1 MFWEKVFQNE
11 KIFLSKLIR
20 LLFFLTWVERLD
32 LFSFVENYSEMRMT
46 IFFFD
51 KLIFSRQLKDCVVSV
66 VEQLKVELVHRP
78 RQSDQPRGGQVR
90 QKLEDELIWISRR
103 RTRFIPL
110 NLEELSLLIFN
121 HFVNPTL
128 SVILCGWCKSTWHSQ
143 ENKAF
148 RH

>member
-1 MFWEKVFQNE
+1 MFWEKSISKWKLQLYFCQNWFVCYFFSRE
-11 KIFLSKLIR
+11 LKDLIFLA
-20 LLFFLTWVERLD
+20 LLKIIQKWEWQFFFL
-32 LFSFVENYSEMRMT
+32 
-46 IFFFD
+46 D
-51 KLIFSRQLKDCVVSV
+51 KLIFLRQLKDCVVSV

-128 SVILCGWCKSTWHSQ
+128 SVILCGWCKST
-143 ENKAF
+143 
-148 RH
+148 

>member
-1 MFWEKVFQNE
+1 MKITM
-11 KIFLSKLIR
+11 IFLSKLIR

-32 LFSFVENYSEMRMT
+32 LFSIVENYSEMRMT
-46 IFFFD
+46 IFFD
-51 KLIFSRQLKDCVVSV
+51 KFIFLRQLKDCVVSV

-90 QKLEDELIWISRR
+90 KKLEDELIWISRR

-128 SVILCGWCKSTWHSQ
+128 SVIICGWCKSTWHSQ
-143 ENKAF
+143 
-148 RH
+148 